1 MSLRLLPALAAA
13 VVLCL
18 ATPAAARLSPPEQ
31 AMVRTVDAEQER
43 TVAMLEKWVNQNSG
57 TLNLPGV
64 EAVGRMLRA
73 ELEPLGFKV
82 DRIDIS
88 AAGRA
93 GHIVARHKGNG
104 RGKRM
109 LLIGHLDTVF
119 EQDSPFQRWVRRGDV
134 AEGPGSGDDKGGM
147 AVMVA
152 ALRAMK
158 AAGTLK
164 TADIMVFLTGD
175 EEDAGPVEISRR
187 DLIAAGKW
195 ADVALDYEGLVQEDG
210 PEGLRDMGSTAR
222 RSSGE
227 WTVTVTAR
235 SGHSSGIFTP
245 SAGSGAIY
253 ELARI
258 IDTFRR
264 DVPEDKLTFNVGL
277 IGGGATAELD
287 AGKIRV
293 AATGKTNIIAGTAV
307 ARGDLRAI
315 SPEQIARAQAK
326 MSAIVAQP
334 LPGAKAEIVFA
345 PDGYPPMAPTDG
357 NRALLARLN
366 VVNRDLGLAEMG
378 ELDPVKR
385 GAGDISFVAADVDSL
400 AGLGT
405 AGDGSHAPGET
416 VDIPSIFKQAKRA
429 AILMSRLAKEKR

>member
-1 MSLRLLPALAAA
+1 MRLCLVLQLAAA
-13 VVLCL
+13 LL
-18 ATPAAARLSPPEQ
+18 LTPAPAAAVKLSAPEQ
-31 AMVRTVDAEQER
+31 AMVRTVDAEQDR
-43 TVAMLEKWVNQNSG
+43 TIAMLEKWVNQNSG

-119 EQDSPFQRWVRRGDV
+119 EKDSPFQRWVRRGDV

-210 PEGLRDMGSTAR
+210 PEGPRDMGSTAR

-264 DVPEDKLTFNVGL
+264 EVPEDKLTFNVGL

-326 MSAIVAQP
+326 MQGIVAQP

-385 GAGDISFVAADVDSL
+385 GAGDISFVAADVASL